1 MGERPMTVWHVI
13 LREIAHRRLNFGL
26 VVLAVATA
34 AAILVATEFLLRCD
48 AETTR
53 RILAEK
59 QAETEAALR
68 TKAAAVQAAGDQ
80 LEEAI
85 RGQMKGLGFNVII
98 LPATQD
104 PAELHLSG
112 GLSQTM
118 PESHVQRLADSQIMT
133 INHLLPTV
141 MRAVHW
147 PEKDIDIVLYGT
159 RGEVPLLHRDRK
171 KPVLAAVAPGQMVV
185 GHAIHEKLGLEPGQS
200 VIFMGRTFQVAR
212 LHPERG
218 SVDDVTVW
226 IDLREAQELLSLENL
241 VHAILA
247 LECECAGDRIAQIRA
262 EITGIL
268 PGTQVIE
275 RASQALARAEAR
287 AQAKATAEEA
297 LETERAAG
305 ADMLLREAVARR
317 RLEAGRQRMAGVFI
331 PLVVVLAAVAVGVLT
346 VLNVRQRRSEIGV
359 LRAVGLRGSQVAA
372 IFLGKAVL
380 SGLLGGLLGVAAGL
394 GSGALI
400 AGLLGSDAAL
410 GVRTCSVASPG
421 MEATLILTP
430 LMATGLAVSASWLAA
445 LGATTADAATVLH
458 GE

>member
-1 MGERPMTVWHVI
+1 MEAGPMTVWHVI
-13 LREIAHRRLNFGL
+13 LREIAHRRLNFAL
-26 VVLAVATA
+26 AVVAVATA
-34 AAILVATEFLLRCD
+34 AASLVATEFLLRCD

-53 RILAEK
+53 RILAAK
-59 QAETEAALR
+59 QAETEAAVAA
-68 TKAAAVQAAGDQ
+68 KEAAVQAAGAE
-80 LEEAI
+80 LEDAI

-118 PESHVQRLADSQIMT
+118 PESHVQRLADSKIMT

-141 MRAVHW
+141 MRAVRW
-147 PEKDIDIVLYGT
+147 PEQDMDIVLYGT
-159 RGEVPLLHRDRK
+159 RGEVPLLHRDQK

-185 GHAIHEKLGLEPGQS
+185 GHTIHDKLGLQTGQS
-200 VIFMGRTFQVAR
+200 VTLMGRTFQVSR
-212 LHPERG
+212 LHPQRG

-247 LECECAGDRIAQIRA
+247 LECECAGDRISQIRA

-287 AQAKATAEEA
+287 AQAKATAETA
-297 LETERAAG
+297 LATERVAG
-305 ADMLLREAVARR
+305 ADALRREAVARGRLQAGR
-317 RLEAGRQRMAGVFI
+317 RLMAGVLV
-331 PLVVVLAAVAVGVLT
+331 PLVVVLAAVAVAVLT
-346 VLNVRQRRSEIGV
+346 VQNVRHRRSEIGV
-359 LRAVGLRGSQVAA
+359 FRALGLRGSQVVA
-372 IFLGKAVL
+372 IFLGKALL
-380 SGLLGGLLGVAAGL
+380 SGLLGGLVGVAVGL
-394 GSGALI
+394 GSGGLI
-400 AGLLGSDAAL
+400 AGLLGGEAAL
-410 GVRTCSVASPG
+410 GQRACSGVPAG
-421 MEATLILTP
+421 MEATLMLTP
-430 LMATGLAVSASWLAA
+430 LVAVLLAVSASWLAA